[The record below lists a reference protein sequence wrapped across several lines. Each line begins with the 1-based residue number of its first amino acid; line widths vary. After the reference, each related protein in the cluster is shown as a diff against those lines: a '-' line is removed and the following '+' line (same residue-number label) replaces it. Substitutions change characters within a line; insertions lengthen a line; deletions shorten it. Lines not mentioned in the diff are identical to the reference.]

1 MSKKLLILVSL
12 LTFLASFASAQAEST
27 WPEGEFESKFQ
38 SVFDSEMHYVE
49 HGEGDPI
56 LLVHGIPTWSYLWR
70 NMIEPLSEH
79 GRVIAIDMIGY
90 GKSGRPNIKYTLA
103 DLQDYL
109 AEFIVKQDL
118 HNIRLVVH
126 DFGGP
131 VALPVAAKLKD
142 RISGIVAFE
151 TLLAPIAKPSSLD
164 DFQLMLNDRAR
175 GDVIGF
181 GGQGFDQI
189 VRNAI
194 FINILPQFMP
204 PTTDFDEYKAHFENP
219 LHLWSIYRPFQDI
232 PIAKKP
238 RKDYKRSKRAV
249 KFMRNSD
256 IPKLYIYPTPGFA
269 TGILEGSPETA
280 KTFKNI
286 DIVPFGPGAHFL
298 QEENPEKLN
307 TIIKQWLKEN
317 FPIH

>member
-1 MSKKLLILVSL
+1 MSKKLLILLSL
-12 LTFLASFASAQAEST
+12 LTFLVPVVSAQAEST
-27 WPEGEFESKFQ
+27 WPEGEFESKYQ

-90 GKSGRPNIKYTLA
+90 GKSGRPNIKYTLT

-118 HNIRLVVH
+118 QNIRLVVH

-131 VALPVAAKLKD
+131 VALPVAAQLKE
-142 RISGIVAFE
+142 RISGVIAFE
-151 TLLAPIAKPSSLD
+151 TLLIPVIKKSNLGE
-164 DFQLMLNDRAR
+164 FQLMLNDRVR

-194 FINILPQFMP
+194 FINLLSDFMP
-204 PTTDFDEYKAHFENP
+204 PTTDLDEYRAPFENP
-219 LHLWSIYRPFQDI
+219 LHLWSIYRPFQDL

-238 RKDYKRSKRAV
+238 KKDYKRSKKAV
-249 KFMRNSD
+249 QFLRTSD

-269 TGILEGSPETA
+269 SVFLEGSPEIA
-280 KTFKNI
+280 KTMKNM
-286 DIVPFGPGAHFL
+286 DVVPFGPGTHFL
-298 QEENPEKLN
+298 QEENPERLN
-307 TIIKQWLKEN
+307 QIIKKWLVEN
-317 FPIH
+317 YPIH